1 MAVVQG
7 LTSVGNRPGLC
18 TSALIK
24 LLLPALTCPTTAIR
38 QATRLSS
45 RRQSS
50 MNDTPRS
57 GTADNISWP
66 QAASSRRKA
75 SSSEQTI
82 WGVARWAGGP
92 SAVVDSAVVDNES
105 TATAAREA
113 CKEARVPGVS
123 GFGTASPCAGR
134 LLWPLLHRVLLLTK
148 RRYCRGNASSSS
160 PVEQNCHRP
169 RVTCRIGKGAI
180 ARRKILPNR
189 AEMRTSLQAALRT
202 MRP

>member
-18 TSALIK
+18 TSALTM

-66 QAASSRRKA
+66 QAASSWRKA

-82 WGVARWAGGP
+82 RGVARWAGGP
-92 SAVVDSAVVDNES
+92 SAVVGPVDNES

-160 PVEQNCHRP
+160 PAKQNCHRP

-202 MRP
+202 TRP